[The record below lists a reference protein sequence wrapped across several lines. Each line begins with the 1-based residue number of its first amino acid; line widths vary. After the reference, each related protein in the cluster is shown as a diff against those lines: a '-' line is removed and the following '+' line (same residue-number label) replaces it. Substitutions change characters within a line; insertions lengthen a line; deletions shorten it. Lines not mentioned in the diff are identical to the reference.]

1 MLSLFKS
8 YSSTK
13 IEEEIIS
20 GLENWCIM
28 FNKFA
33 RVLFLYLKFIF
44 VFIML
49 SIGILTLLKLRGIY
63 LKTRNNNVEDYEDRL
78 KNPRLILGGFYIFI
92 AIGIL
97 FNFLTYFLIWALDP
111 LPDRLIFSFINFNG
125 NIDPHSMNRIE
136 NIENSKYPHEKTIY
150 YCIAYVSFFSVLN
163 LLLSIWYL
171 INNNRVISK
180 PKNVIENLL
189 ASLIGAIMCGFTTFL
204 PLFL

>member
-13 IEEEIIS
+13 IEEELIS
-20 GLENWCIM
+20 GLENWCIL
-28 FNKFA
+28 FNKFS
-33 RVLFLYLKFIF
+33 RVVFISLKFIF

-63 LKTRNNNVEDYEDRL
+63 LKTRNNNVEDHEDGL
-78 KNPRLILGGFYIFI
+78 KKPRLILGGTYIFL

-111 LPDRLIFSFINFNG
+111 IPDRMIFSFINFNG
-125 NIDPHSMNRIE
+125 NIDPQYMNRIE

-150 YCIAYVSFFSVLN
+150 YCVAYGSFISVLN

-171 INNNRVISK
+171 INNNRVINNPGKAIAS
-180 PKNVIENLL
+180 LL
-189 ASLIGAIMCGFTTFL
+189 TSLIGAIMCGFTTFL

>member
-1 MLSLFKS
+1 MNVIFKS
-8 YSSTK
+8 SSSK
-13 IEEEIIS
+13 NIEEEIIS
-20 GLENWCIM
+20 GLENWCIL
-28 FNKFA
+28 FNKFS
-33 RVLFLYLKFIF
+33 RVLFVSLKFIF

-63 LKTRNNNVEDYEDRL
+63 LKTRNNNAEDHEDRL
-78 KNPRLILGGFYIFI
+78 KNPRLILGGTYIFL

-97 FNFLTYFLIWALDP
+97 FNFLIYFLIWALDP
-111 LPDRLIFSFINFNG
+111 LPDRMIFSFINFNG
-125 NIDPHSMNRIE
+125 NIDPHYMNRIE

-150 YCIAYVSFFSVLN
+150 YCVAYGSFLSVLN

-171 INNNRVISK
+171 INNNRVISSPRK
-180 PKNVIENLL
+180 VITNLL

>member
-1 MLSLFKS
+1 MFSLFKS
-8 YSSTK
+8 FSSTK

-20 GLENWCIM
+20 GLEKWCIV
-28 FNKFA
+28 FNKFS
-33 RVLFLYLKFIF
+33 RVLFVSLKFIF

-63 LKTRNNNVEDYEDRL
+63 FKTRNVEADEDRL
-78 KNPRLILGGFYIFI
+78 KKPRLILGGTYIFL

-111 LPDRLIFSFINFNG
+111 LPDRMIFSFINFNG
-125 NIDPHSMNRIE
+125 NIDPHYMNRIE

-150 YCIAYVSFFSVLN
+150 YCIAYGSFFFVLN

-171 INNNRVISK
+171 INNNRVISDPRK
-180 PKNVIENLL
+180 VILNLL
-189 ASLIGAIMCGFTTFL
+189 ASIIGAIFFGFTTFL

>member
-125 NIDPHSMNRIE
+125 NIDPHNMNRIE
-136 NIENSKYPHEKTIY
+136 NIENSKN
-150 YCIAYVSFFSVLN
+150 N
-163 LLLSIWYL
+163 LLLH
-171 INNNRVISK
+171 
-180 PKNVIENLL
+180 
-189 ASLIGAIMCGFTTFL
+189 SLWFFFFCIKFIIKHL
-204 PLFL
+204 VLNK

>member
-1 MLSLFKS
+1 MFILNKS
-8 YSSTK
+8 NIPTK

-20 GLENWCIM
+20 GLEKWCIL

-33 RVLFLYLKFIF
+33 QVLFLYLKFIF
-44 VFIML
+44 VFILL
-49 SIGILTLLKLRGIY
+49 SIGILTLLKLRGMH
-63 LKTRNNNVEDYEDRL
+63 LQVRTKNVEAQEDRL
-78 KNPRLILGGFYIFI
+78 KKPRLILGGSYIFI

-111 LPDRLIFSFINFNG
+111 IPDRMIFSFINFNG
-125 NIDPHSMNRIE
+125 NIDPHYMNRIE

-150 YCIAYVSFFSVLN
+150 YCVAYFSFISVLN

-171 INNNRVISK
+171 INNNKVISNPRK
-180 PKNVIENLL
+180 VIKNLL
-189 ASLIGAIMCGFTTFL
+189 ASLTGAILFGFTTFL

>member
-20 GLENWCIM
+20 GLENWCIL

-33 RVLFLYLKFIF
+33 QVLFVSLKFIF

-49 SIGILTLLKLRGIY
+49 SIGILTLLKLRGIH
-63 LKTRNNNVEDYEDRL
+63 LQIRTKNVEDHEDRL
-78 KNPRLILGGFYIFI
+78 KKPRLILGGTYIFL

-111 LPDRLIFSFINFNG
+111 IPDRMIFSFINFNG
-125 NIDPHSMNRIE
+125 NIDPHYMNRIE

-150 YCIAYVSFFSVLN
+150 YCVAYGSFISVLN

-171 INNNRVISK
+171 INNNRVINNPGKAIAS
-180 PKNVIENLL
+180 LL
-189 ASLIGAIMCGFTTFL
+189 TSLIGAIMCGFTTFL

>member
-8 YSSTK
+8 YSSSK

-20 GLENWCIM
+20 GLENWCIL

-33 RVLFLYLKFIF
+33 RVLFLSLKFIF

-63 LKTRNNNVEDYEDRL
+63 LKTRNNNLEDYEDRL
-78 KNPRLILGGFYIFI
+78 KNPRLILGGSYIFI

-125 NIDPHSMNRIE
+125 NIDPHYMNRIE
-136 NIENSKYPHEKTIY
+136 NI
-150 YCIAYVSFFSVLN
+150 
-163 LLLSIWYL
+163 
-171 INNNRVISK
+171 
-180 PKNVIENLL
+180 
-189 ASLIGAIMCGFTTFL
+189 
-204 PLFL
+204 

>member
-1 MLSLFKS
+1 MFILIKS
-8 YSSTK
+8 NTSTK
-13 IEEEIIS
+13 IEEEIIG
-20 GLENWCIM
+20 GLENWCIV

-33 RVLFLYLKFIF
+33 QVLFMSLKFIF

-49 SIGILTLLKLRGIY
+49 SIGILTLLKLRGIH
-63 LKTRNNNVEDYEDRL
+63 LQIRTKNVEAHEDRL
-78 KNPRLILGGFYIFI
+78 KKPRLILGGSYIFI

-111 LPDRLIFSFINFNG
+111 IPDRMIFRFINFNG
-125 NIDPHSMNRIE
+125 NIDPHYMNRIE

-150 YCIAYVSFFSVLN
+150 YCIAYFSFFCILN

-171 INNNRVISK
+171 INNNRVISNPRK
-180 PKNVIENLL
+180 VIENLL
-189 ASLIGAIMCGFTTFL
+189 ASLIGAIFFGFTTFL